1 MTTEISRSVGR
12 PREFDE
18 DIVLGA
24 AMDAFWRKGYE
35 ATSLS
40 ELCSCTGLH
49 KGSLYQAFGDKHEL
63 FMRALQHY
71 ADMEF
76 NEVMK
81 VASQAD
87 TPLGAV
93 RAAVDKISCDSGS
106 EKGCLV
112 INSIVEL
119 APHDD
124 DVKKAL
130 QGFGSKRI
138 AAMADML
145 AKAQEAGEIRAE
157 LEPDKLAT
165 QLMVTLAGAAA
176 MVKGILDGA
185 ELRKVLSEM
194 IDSWT

>member
-1 MTTEISRSVGR
+1 
-12 PREFDE
+12 
-18 DIVLGA
+18 
-24 AMDAFWRKGYE
+24 
-35 ATSLS
+35 
-40 ELCSCTGLH
+40 
-49 KGSLYQAFGDKHEL
+49 
-63 FMRALQHY
+63 
-71 ADMEF
+71 
-76 NEVMK
+76 
-81 VASQAD
+81 
-87 TPLGAV
+87 
-93 RAAVDKISCDSGS
+93 
-106 EKGCLV
+106 
-112 INSIVEL
+112 
-119 APHDD
+119 
-124 DVKKAL
+124 VKKAL

>member
-1 MTTEISRSVGR
+1 
-12 PREFDE
+12 
-18 DIVLGA
+18 
-24 AMDAFWRKGYE
+24 MDAFWRKGYE

-112 INSIVEL
+112 IN
-119 APHDD
+119 
-124 DVKKAL
+124 
-130 QGFGSKRI
+130 
-138 AAMADML
+138 
-145 AKAQEAGEIRAE
+145 
-157 LEPDKLAT
+157 
-165 QLMVTLAGAAA
+165 GAA
-176 MVKGILDGA
+176 
-185 ELRKVLSEM
+185 
-194 IDSWT
+194 